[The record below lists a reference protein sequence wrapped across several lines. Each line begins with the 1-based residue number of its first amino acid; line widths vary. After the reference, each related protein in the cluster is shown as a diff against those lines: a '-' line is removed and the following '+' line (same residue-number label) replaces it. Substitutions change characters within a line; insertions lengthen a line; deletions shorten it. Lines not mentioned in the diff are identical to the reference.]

1 MKFCYC
7 QKVDNIPLSNDETPP
22 ESPAN
27 RYLMELID
35 THCHLDI
42 QAFSSQFDLLLT
54 RAKEAGVR
62 RLVLPGVDR
71 AGWDRM
77 LELCR
82 SRQGLYPAPGLHPM
96 YLSLH
101 RPGHLEVLED
111 LTRTAELVA
120 IGEIGLDYYIEGSD
134 RAAQQEL
141 FERQL
146 EIAARAHL
154 PILLHVRK
162 AHDQVMRTLRAK
174 RFAHGGIVHAF
185 SGSAEQARQYI
196 KIGFSIGLCGTL
208 TYDRARRVR
217 AIAAELPQE
226 AIVLET
232 DSPDIPPAGH
242 RGEDNRPEYLPEILQ
257 ILAQLRNEPPEETA
271 RSTTANAERLLG
283 IPSRQ

>member
-1 MKFCYC
+1 MEEGC
-7 QKVDNIPLSNDETPP
+7 PL
-22 ESPAN
+22 N
-27 RYLMELID
+27 RPLMDLID

-42 QAFSSQFDLLLT
+42 QAFSSQFDILLA
-54 RAKEAGVR
+54 RARAAGVQ

-71 AGWDRM
+71 DGWDRM
-77 LELCR
+77 LEVCR
-82 SRQGLYPAPGLHPM
+82 TRQGLYPAPGLHPM

-101 RPGHLEVLED
+101 RPEHLEELEK

-146 EIAARAHL
+146 EIASKARL

-162 AHDQVMRTLRAK
+162 AHDQVMKTLRAK
-174 RFAHGGIVHAF
+174 RFSNGGIVHAF

-196 KIGFSIGLCGTL
+196 KLGFGIGLCGTL
-208 TYDRARRVR
+208 TYDRARRIR

-232 DSPDIPPAGH
+232 DAPDIPLAGH
-242 RGEDNRPEYLPEILQ
+242 RGENNKPEFLPEILE
-257 ILAQLRNEPPEETA
+257 ILAELRHEPPAETA
-271 RSTTANAERLLG
+271 RYTTANAERLLG
-283 IPSRQ
+283 LKG

>member
-1 MKFCYC
+1 
-7 QKVDNIPLSNDETPP
+7 
-22 ESPAN
+22 
-27 RYLMELID
+27 MELID

-42 QAFSSQFDLLLT
+42 EEFAPRFDLLLT
-54 RAKEAGVR
+54 RAREAGVQR
-62 RLVLPGVDR
+62 MVLPGVDQ

-82 SRQGLYPAPGLHPM
+82 ARQGLYPAPGLHPM

-101 RPGHLEVLED
+101 RSGHLEDLEK
-111 LTRTAELVA
+111 LTRTADLVA

-146 EIAARAHL
+146 EIASRARL

-162 AHDQVMRTLRAK
+162 AHDQIMKTLRAK
-174 RFAHGGIVHAF
+174 RFSHGGIVHAF

-196 KIGFSIGLCGTL
+196 KLGFGIGLCGTL
-208 TYDRARRVR
+208 TYDRARRIR
-217 AIAAELPQE
+217 AIAVELPQE

-232 DSPDIPPAGH
+232 DAPDIPLANH
-242 RGEDNRPEYLPEILQ
+242 RGENNLPEFLPEILGT
-257 ILAQLRNEPPEETA
+257 LAELRNEPSAETA
-271 RSTTANAERLLG
+271 RYTTANAERLLG
-283 IPSRQ
+283 LKG